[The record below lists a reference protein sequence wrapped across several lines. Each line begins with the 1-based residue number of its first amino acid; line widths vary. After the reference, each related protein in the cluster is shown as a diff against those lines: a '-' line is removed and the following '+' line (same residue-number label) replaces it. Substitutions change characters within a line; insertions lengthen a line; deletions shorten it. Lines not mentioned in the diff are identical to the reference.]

1 MLPEKTYFIRFAHLD
16 CFEIEEQE
24 YTREAEGWEVFRMFA
39 ESDSAEMYTRIEL
52 TEYNWKTQEDTMLAA
67 LELAAR

>member
-24 YTREAEGWEVFRMFA
+24 YTHAEEAWDIFRLFA
-39 ESDSAEMYTRIEL
+39 EPDSAEMYSRIEL
-52 TEYNWKTQEDTMLAA
+52 TEYTWKTRTAKVLAA
-67 LELAAR
+67 LEFAA